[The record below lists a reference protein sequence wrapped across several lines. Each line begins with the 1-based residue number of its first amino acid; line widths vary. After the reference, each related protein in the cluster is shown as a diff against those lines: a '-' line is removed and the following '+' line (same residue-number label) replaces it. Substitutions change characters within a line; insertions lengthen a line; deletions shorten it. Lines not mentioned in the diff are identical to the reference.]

1 MEATVLFYL
10 MFIAIAVNDTG
21 LVKWLEK
28 KLGKQFLV
36 ISHPVRFTFCM
47 VFVYSLRNTGRLI
60 ESLAVSFFMSYLSL
74 CFHLCLVIM
83 RYIFKKALNR
93 FAHPHGR
100 ANAQ

>member
-1 MEATVLFYL
+1 MQATVLFSL

-47 VFVYSLRNTGRLI
+47 VFVYSLRNAGRLI

-74 CFHLCLVIM
+74 CFQFCLVFM
-83 RYIFKKALNR
+83 CYICKKEIER
-93 FAHPHGR
+93 FSHPHGWL
-100 ANAQ
+100 NP